1 VNDLLDQIQQVLGD
15 RYIIEREIGRGGMA
29 FVFLARDRRYE
40 RQVAIKVLD
49 PDIATAVGAER
60 FLREI
65 RITAQLQHPHIV
77 ALIDSGEARNLLYAV
92 MPFVEGESLRD
103 RLMANGRLPPTEAVS
118 LGWEIAD
125 ALDYAHR
132 RGVVHRDIKP
142 ENILV
147 SNGHALVADFG
158 IARAIGLA
166 GGATLTGVGF
176 PIGTAAYMSPEQAT
190 AASPVDGRSDIY
202 SLGCVLYEML
212 AGRMAFTGPSLK
224 SVLTQQLT
232 TDPPL
237 IHISRPDIPQNL
249 TAIIRRCLMKQPEA
263 RYQSAGD
270 LAADL
275 RAALSELPRIS
286 TPIPRPPAV
295 APELDDRDGLMTA
308 VGRWIV
314 PAAVLAIVLLV
325 AVFTYRRRG
334 ADEPATREAGPYA
347 ASVAVLPF
355 TNLGGGPSDDYFS
368 QGITDEIISQLAQV
382 ESLKV
387 ISRTS
392 VIALKGSSLTLPQI
406 ADTLGVRHVVEGS
419 VRRQGSKV
427 RVTAELIQA
436 AGEDHVWSGSFEG
449 DLADSFRVQEEIARK
464 VSGQL
469 VSNIRGVRPMGAGA
483 MPSKSAAF
491 DALLLGRHLLE
502 RRSPDAV
509 QGATRAF
516 QDAIRADS
524 GYAPAYAGL
533 SAAYVLHVVYG
544 FPGGV
549 NAYVAVAR
557 ALALADRAVKLD
569 PGLAEAY
576 LARSDAL
583 LISLA
588 PHEQVL
594 RMLREAR
601 QLMPGSVAVYLS
613 VAHALEHMGRWDAAL
628 QQAQRAIALDPLS
641 TGVRHSTI
649 AIALGA
655 RQYDLALGEA
665 ERALSFDPKDQ
676 IAEMLQGNALLLKG
690 DAPACAALELGP
702 WLATKA
708 ICLHEVGR
716 TAEAQT
722 LADSLAGLLTRGEFA
737 IVPQF
742 AAMAGYRAWLGD
754 AAGSIGWLQR
764 AAEIS
769 PMLHYWHLESGLFD
783 RVRRDTS
790 FVAGI
795 SRLESGI
802 RARVADA
809 RRELGDRLE

>member
-1 VNDLLDQIQQVLGD
+1 VSELLNQIQQVLGD

-40 RQVAIKVLD
+40 RQVAVKVLD

-65 RITAQLQHPHIV
+65 RITAQLQHPHVIS
-77 ALIDSGEARNLLYAV
+77 LIDSGEARNLLYAV

-103 RLMANGRLPPTEAVS
+103 KLMTTGRLQPTEAVTIA
-118 LGWEIAD
+118 WEVAD

-237 IHISRPDIPQNL
+237 DHISRPDIPQAL
-249 TAIIRRCLMKQPEA
+249 VAIVRRALMKNPED
-263 RYQSAGD
+263 RYQTAGE

-275 RAALSELPRIS
+275 RGVLSDLPRLS
-286 TPIPRPPAV
+286 TPVPRPSGASLEPDSGRRFLSSA
-295 APELDDRDGLMTA
+295 
-308 VGRWIV
+308 GRWIV
-314 PAAVLAIVLLV
+314 PAAVLAIVLLGIML
-325 AVFTYRRRG
+325 AYRRHEEG
-334 ADEPATREAGPYA
+334 PAASRPTGPYT

-355 TNLGGGPSDDYFS
+355 TNLGGDPRNDYFS
-368 QGITDEIISQLAQV
+368 EGITDEIISQLAQV

-392 VIALKGSSLTLPQI
+392 VLALKGSQLTLPQI
-406 ADTLGVRHVVEGS
+406 ADTLGVRHIVEGS
-419 VRRQGSKV
+419 VRRQGNRV
-427 RVTAELIQA
+427 RVSAELIEA
-436 AGEDHVWSGSFEG
+436 ASDAHLWAGTYEG

-469 VSNIRGVRPMGAGA
+469 LSSIRGVRPMARRA
-483 MPSKSAAF
+483 MPRQSAAF
-491 DALLLGRHLLE
+491 DALLLGRHMLE
-502 RRSPDAV
+502 RRTPEAL
-509 QGATRAF
+509 QGAAAAF
-516 QDAIRADS
+516 RDAIRADS
-524 GYAPAYAGL
+524 AYAPAYAGL
-533 SAAYVLHVVYG
+533 SQAHVLHVVYG
-544 FPGGV
+544 FPGGL

-557 ALALADRAVKLD
+557 ALALADRAVELD
-569 PGLAEAY
+569 PALAEAY

-588 PHEQVL
+588 PDAEVL
-594 RMLREAR
+594 QSLREAR
-601 QLMPGSVAVYLS
+601 QLTPGSVEVYLS
-613 VAHALEHMGRWDAAL
+613 VAHALEHMGRWEAAV
-628 QQAQRAIALDPLS
+628 QQAQRAITLDPLS

-649 AIALGA
+649 AVALGA
-655 RQYDLALGEA
+655 RQYDLAVEEA
-665 ERALSFDPKDQ
+665 RRALAFDAGDQ
-676 IAEMLQGNALLLKG
+676 VAEMLLGNALLLDG
-690 DAPACAALELGP
+690 DARACAELPLRP

-708 ICLHEVGR
+708 ICLHETGR
-716 TAEAQT
+716 TEEAQT
-722 LADSLAGLLTRGEFA
+722 LADSLERLLTGGEYA

-742 AAMAGYRAWLGD
+742 SALAGYRAWLGD
-754 AAGSIGWLQR
+754 PVGAVAWLQR
-764 AAEIS
+764 SADIS
-769 PMLHYWHLESGLFD
+769 PMVHFWHLESGLFD
-783 RVRRDTS
+783 RVRRDS
-790 FVAGI
+790 VFLAGLAQI
-795 SRLESGI
+795 ERGI
-802 RARVADA
+802 RTRVADA
-809 RRELGDRLE
+809 RRELGTRLE